1 MEINER
7 KKAKQAYLESLAKQ
21 KACSKVGGE
30 AEVTIE
36 SSNPFR
42 HDGAAQG
49 MAKQTKREQLLEEKR
64 KAFFE
69 QQQNRVPLGT
79 GMTEVALAPQQINIK
94 ADLFAPAP
102 QQQPLQPHQQHYE
115 GPSTSNIA
123 VTENKSIKPA
133 ALEEP
138 KLSNWK
144 KLGYPSEYAYAK
156 DLGMLN
162 DTKRLPNDH
171 SSSSAAQPS
180 SLVMSTAND
189 PYYGGQTNTSA
200 FSSIALPSMPLPSSM
215 SNVGGYSGYTGG
227 SSVADVTNNVGR
239 PLVPTMQ
246 YFSQQ
251 SQTALAAANP
261 KEGLKGHAFD
271 APAISSNQSS
281 LHPRFLPRV
290 KEEDGSR
297 REGALESANTRF
309 PSGGFH
315 IGEEQDVQKKRD
327 KQAEYAAALEFDKQ
341 RQPDNSVG
349 NNSQAEMHGRVRG
362 GEVGESSFGGF
373 NGDPQLG
380 QQQDAQKKRDKQA
393 EYAAALAQDNQQRR
407 LPQGA
412 NGGNHGGDV
421 VGRGGVD
428 DYSQSAKKGG
438 FQLGAE
444 QDAMKKRE
452 KQAEYAAALANDKQQ
467 LQHNAHARNG
477 GDRDYRAQGEG
488 LGLQLGNEQDV
499 QQKKERQAEYAA
511 ALNSD
516 KARLNIGQGHHPHSS
531 ASSLLPGGAGGSGLQ
546 FGHEKDKEEKRRQ
559 QQEYAQA
566 LQHQV
571 APSSHPSQ
579 GRRDPHSSVQ
589 PAGTGLQI
597 GEEVDRETKRRHQ
610 AEYASQLQ
618 RQQQQQQH
626 PQGSNQQQGY
636 SNPVN
641 QQHNLWGQ
649 PSHPEDKIL
658 AQQQY
663 ASLLDQQGHRGP
675 NERGLGGE
683 SNGGVGVGGLQIGEV
698 IGRDE
703 KRRRQAEYAQALQQQ
718 QHGKQQLDKGAE
730 KGRSVAQDGSNYP
743 PQSSY
748 MSSNPYPDPQI
759 PVEMGW
765 GNGRGV
771 GSGNGY
777 GNNVFVGNSNGNGGG
792 NGGVRGGGGLVFG
805 GADVDRET
813 KRRQQAEYAQALQQ
827 QQQQHSRRHPANA
840 EREAGGLD
848 PSFTI
853 GPLGIPVRREIM
865 AGRRGVQK
873 AFYQGGQGGAHSPR
887 QVFVGEG
894 DVGAQYGQPHSHHS
908 PSKDLAPPSSESF
921 FHFPDESEQK
931 LKREQQARLLA
942 QQIEQERKLREEAK
956 LKLKEEERQL
966 ELKLERERREIQ
978 EAFEREEAGRKKK
991 TDGGGGLGIGNN
1003 PNNDNGMGGM
1013 GGIALD
1019 AGVGIAAGVGET
1031 AKERARRLKQEEE
1044 EREERRLAK
1053 DREEI
1058 RRREEEEMRR
1068 EREQLNKNQ
1077 AAAAPP
1083 SPLRINPQE
1092 GRRQPREDLFAPTSP
1107 LPPSPSKKTRPPS
1120 QPTQLAFQQH
1130 TQAQPQA
1137 MSRPPARPRSSQQ
1150 PFDPNNRQPAADPYN
1165 RQTRALP
1172 SRTPTYT
1179 PPSSS
1184 PSVSLDHTLG
1194 GESRFILPDGS
1205 EMDTGIMKNGA
1216 APIPPLLLPFHLTL
1230 PPPSQPPTPTPAPT
1244 HKASELEE
1252 MRGRSRGTSR
1262 KDKEDEGVQSGG
1274 ILSLFPP
1281 TAVAEPIQLPISAPV
1296 PDTGSDVGVG
1306 SRGESSRKPNSSAAN
1321 RTFEKEVDVKLPDA
1335 KLSSRRR
1342 DIDKDDYGV
1351 KPVGVSEMKTTTTSV
1366 DVGVGAGEARGVSRG
1381 VGESRGN
1388 LVSRGGVTSRGS
1400 VLTSRGGMGYF
1411 ADASSVSEKA
1421 NVNGDYWGELQTLH
1435 MDGLDIFHKGVGRGN
1450 SLDVLP
1456 AGEGGDAI
1464 DEELR
1469 RTRTKWKL
1477 LDKLNNIHN
1486 VAPLNLQALLEG
1498 EEGASRPSSASGS
1511 TSRPSSSRLMRGG
1524 TNTLSNNSNLSDLY
1538 KEFGL

>member
-21 KACSKVGGE
+21 KASSKVGGE
-30 AEVTIE
+30 AEVTIDN
-36 SSNPFR
+36 SNTFR
-42 HDGAAQG
+42 HEEAAKG

-69 QQQNRVPLGT
+69 QQQNRGPSGT
-79 GMTEVALAPQQINIK
+79 VMTDIASAAPQINKK
-94 ADLFAPAP
+94 ADLFAPEQP
-102 QQQPLQPHQQHYE
+102 FQPRQQNFE
-115 GPSTSNIA
+115 GPSSSNVA
-123 VTENKSIKPA
+123 VAENKSVKSA
-133 ALEEP
+133 AFEEP

-171 SSSSAAQPS
+171 SSSSTAHPS
-180 SLVMSTAND
+180 SLVMSTTND
-189 PYYGGQTNTSA
+189 PYNGGQTNTSA
-200 FSSIALPSMPLPSSM
+200 FPSIALPSVPLPSSM

-227 SSVADVTNNVGR
+227 SSVADVTNNVSR
-239 PLVPTMQ
+239 PSVPTMQ

-251 SQTALAAANP
+251 SQPASAAVNA
-261 KEGLKGHAFD
+261 KEGFKGHAFNE
-271 APAISSNQSS
+271 PAISSNQSS
-281 LHPRFLPRV
+281 LHPSFLPRV
-290 KEEDGSR
+290 EDGGR
-297 REGALESANTRF
+297 KEGAFESADTQF

-315 IGEEQDVQKKRD
+315 IGETQNAQRKRD
-327 KQAEYAAALEFDKQ
+327 KQAEYAAALASDKQ
-341 RQPDNSVG
+341 RQPNNYVG
-349 NNSQAEMHGRVRG
+349 NNSQAEMHGRGSG
-362 GEVGESSFGGF
+362 GEVGGRAFGGF

-380 QQQDAQKKRDKQA
+380 QQLDAQKKRDKQA

-412 NGGNHGGDV
+412 HGGNHGDAAV
-421 VGRGGVD
+421 REGVD
-428 DYSQSAKKGG
+428 DYSQSALKGG

-467 LQHNAHARNG
+467 HQHNLHVHHG
-477 GDRDYRAQGEG
+477 GDREYRAQGDG

-499 QQKKERQAEYAA
+499 QKKKERQAEYAA

-516 KARLNIGQGHHPHSS
+516 KARLNNGQSHHPHSN
-531 ASSLLPGGAGGSGLQ
+531 ASRLLPGGAAGSGLQ

-579 GRRDPHSSVQ
+579 GRRDPHSSEQ
-589 PAGTGLQI
+589 AAGTGLQI
-597 GEEVDRETKRRHQ
+597 GGEVDRETKRRHQ

-641 QQHNLWGQ
+641 KQHNLWGQ
-649 PSHPEDKIL
+649 PTNPEDKIR

-663 ASLLDQQGHRGP
+663 ASLLDQQGHHGP
-675 NERGLGGE
+675 NERGLGGD
-683 SNGGVGVGGLQIGEV
+683 SNGGGGGLQIGEV

-718 QHGKQQLDKGAE
+718 QQGKQQLDMGAGR
-730 KGRSVAQDGSNYP
+730 GRSMAQDG
-743 PQSSY
+743 PQPSY
-748 MSSNPYPDPQI
+748 ISSNPYPEPQI
-759 PVEMGW
+759 PVGMGL
-765 GNGRGV
+765 GNGGGV

-777 GNNVFVGNSNGNGGG
+777 GNNTYAGNSDGNSGG
-792 NGGVRGGGGLVFG
+792 NGGVSGGGGLVFG

-827 QQQQHSRRHPANA
+827 QQQQHSRRHPSNA

-873 AFYQGGQGGAHSPR
+873 AFYQGGQGGAQSPR
-887 QVFVGEG
+887 QAFVGDG
-894 DVGAQYGQPHSHHS
+894 DVGVQYGQHYGQPHSHHS

-931 LKREQQARLLA
+931 LKREKQARLLA

-978 EAFEREEAGRKKK
+978 EAFEREEAGRRKK
-991 TDGGGGLGIGNN
+991 TDGGGGLGIGSN

-1019 AGVGIAAGVGET
+1019 AGVGIAAGAGET
-1031 AKERARRLKQEEE
+1031 AKERARRIKQEEE

-1068 EREQLNKNQ
+1068 EREQLNKNK

-1120 QPTQLAFQQH
+1120 QPTQLPFQQP

-1150 PFDPNNRQPAADPYN
+1150 PSDPYNRQPAADPYN

-1205 EMDTGIMKNGA
+1205 DMDAGIVKNGA

-1244 HKASELEE
+1244 HKPSELEE

-1262 KDKEDEGVQSGG
+1262 KDKEDEGAQSGG
-1274 ILSLFPP
+1274 ISLFPQ
-1281 TAVAEPIQLPISAPV
+1281 TAASEPIQLPISAPIA
-1296 PDTGSDVGVG
+1296 DTGSDVGVG
-1306 SRGESSRKPNSSAAN
+1306 SRGESSRKPNSRASN
-1321 RTFEKEVDVKLPDA
+1321 RIFEKEVDVKLPDA

-1351 KPVGVSEMKTTTTSV
+1351 KSVGVGEMKTTTTSIE
-1366 DVGVGAGEARGVSRG
+1366 VGVGAGEARGVSRG

-1411 ADASSVSEKA
+1411 ADASSASEKA

-1435 MDGLDIFHKGVGRGN
+1435 MDGLDMFNKGGGRGN
-1450 SLDVLP
+1450 SLDILP
-1456 AGEGGDAI
+1456 AGEVGDAI

-1498 EEGASRPSSASGS
+1498 EEGASRPSSANGS
-1511 TSRPSSSRLMRGG
+1511 SSRPSSSRLMRGG
-1524 TNTLSNNSNLSDLY
+1524 TNTLSNNNNLSDLY